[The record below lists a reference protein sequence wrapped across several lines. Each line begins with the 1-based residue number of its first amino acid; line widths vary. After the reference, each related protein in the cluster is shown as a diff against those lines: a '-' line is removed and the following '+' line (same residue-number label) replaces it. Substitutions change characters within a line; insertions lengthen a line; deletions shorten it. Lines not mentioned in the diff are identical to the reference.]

1 MKNQELN
8 LRFAVKSDLP
18 LILTFIKELAEFEK
32 LSHELRTTE
41 EQLDRSIFGERPEC
55 EVVLAF
61 QGDRAI
67 GFALFF
73 HNYSTFLSRK
83 GLYLEDLYVRPEA
96 RGLGVGKALL
106 KFLAK
111 IAIERG
117 CGRFEWWVLD
127 WNQKAIDFYKSLG
140 AKPMDEW
147 TVFRVD
153 GQKLLDLANK

>member
-1 MKNQELN
+1 MSNQVIATEDQ
-8 LRFAVKSDLP
+8 LR
-18 LILTFIKELAEFEK
+18 E
-32 LSHELRTTE
+32 
-41 EQLDRSIFGERPEC
+41 SIFGERPEC

-61 QGDRAI
+61 WDNAPV

-83 GLYLEDLYVRPEA
+83 GLYLEDLYVSPAA
-96 RGLGVGKALL
+96 RGKGVGKALL
-106 KFLAK
+106 QHLAQ
-111 IAIERG
+111 IALARG

-127 WNQKAIDFYKSLG
+127 WNQKAIDFYKSIG

-153 GQKLLDLANK
+153 GQGLRDLAHTK